1 MQMISNRTTSRVRY
15 GDTDRMGYA
24 YYANYLRWFEIGRS
38 ELFRALGMTYREIEK
53 KGVFLPVSEAYCK
66 YLFPVRYDD
75 PLVIET
81 TLDTAVKG
89 AMKFDYR
96 LLSEDLA
103 KVFAEGYTKHPC
115 VTPDG
120 RVMRRPNFCGIS
132 SHGILRRP
140 DRRLPCRDG
149 LISPSPLRVKC

>member
-1 MQMISNRTTSRVRY
+1 MISNRTTSRVRY

-38 ELFRALGMTYREIEK
+38 ELFRALGMTYREIEE

-66 YLFPVRYDD
+66 YLIPVRYDD

-81 TLDTAVKG
+81 TLDAAVKG

-96 LLSEDLA
+96 LLNEDLA
-103 KVFAEGYTKHPC
+103 IVFAEGYTKHPC
-115 VTPDG
+115 VTPEG
-120 RVMRRPNFCGIS
+120 RVMRPPKF
-132 SHGILRRP
+132 LR
-140 DRRLPCRDG
+140 DF
-149 LISPSPLRVKC
+149 ITQHIAEAE

>member
-1 MQMISNRTTSRVRY
+1 MISNRTTSRVRY

-38 ELFRALGMTYREIEK
+38 ELFRALGMSYREIEE

-66 YLFPVRYDD
+66 YLIPVRYDD

-81 TLDTAVKG
+81 TLDAAVKG

-96 LLSEDLA
+96 LLNEDHA

-115 VTPDG
+115 VTSDG
-120 RVMRRPNFCGIS
+120 RVMRPPKF
-132 SHGILRRP
+132 LRDFIARHIP
-140 DRRLPCRDG
+140 EAG
-149 LISPSPLRVKC
+149 

>member
-1 MQMISNRTTSRVRY
+1 MLSNRTTSRVRY

-38 ELFRALGMTYREIEK
+38 ELFRALGMTYREIEE

-81 TLDTAVKG
+81 TLDAAVKG

-96 LLSEDLA
+96 LLNEDLA
-103 KVFAEGYTKHPC
+103 IVFAEGYTKHPC
-115 VTPDG
+115 VTPEG
-120 RVMRRPNFCGIS
+120 RVMRPPKF
-132 SHGILRRP
+132 LR
-140 DRRLPCRDG
+140 DF
-149 LISPSPLRVKC
+149 ITQHIAEAE

>member
-1 MQMISNRTTSRVRY
+1 MLTNRTTSRVRY

-38 ELFRALGMTYREIEK
+38 ELFRALGLTYREIEE
-53 KGVFLPVSEAYCK
+53 KGIFLPVAEAYCR
-66 YLFPVRYDD
+66 YLSPVRYDD

-96 LLSEDLA
+96 LLGEDLLA
-103 KVFAEGYTKHPC
+103 VIAEGYTKHPC
-115 VTPDG
+115 VTSEG
-120 RVMRRPNFCGIS
+120 RVVRPPKFIRDVIARHASGI
-132 SHGILRRP
+132 G
-140 DRRLPCRDG
+140 
-149 LISPSPLRVKC
+149 

>member
-1 MQMISNRTTSRVRY
+1 MLTNRTTCRVRY

-38 ELFRALGMTYREIEK
+38 ELFRAVGMTYREIEE
-53 KGVFLPVSEAYCK
+53 KGILLPVAEAYCK
-66 YLFPVRYDD
+66 YLAPARYDD
-75 PLVIET
+75 SIIIET

-96 LLSEDLA
+96 VLNADGL
-103 KVFAEGYTKHPC
+103 KVIAEGYTKHPF

-120 RVMRRPNFCGIS
+120 KVTRPPKFLRDFIARQRLS
-132 SHGILRRP
+132 SGTE
-140 DRRLPCRDG
+140 
-149 LISPSPLRVKC
+149 

>member
-1 MQMISNRTTSRVRY
+1 MLCNRTTSRVRY

-38 ELFRALGMTYREIEK
+38 ELFRALGLTYREIEE
-53 KGVFLPVSEAYCK
+53 KGIFLPVSEAYCK

-103 KVFAEGYTKHPC
+103 QTFAEGYTKHPC
-115 VTPDG
+115 VTSEG
-120 RVMRRPNFCGIS
+120 RVVRPPRF
-132 SHGILRRP
+132 LR
-140 DRRLPCRDG
+140 DFIACHLPAAG
-149 LISPSPLRVKC
+149 

>member
-1 MQMISNRTTSRVRY
+1 MLSNRTTSRVRY

-38 ELFRALGMTYREIEK
+38 ELFRALGMTYREIEE

-81 TLDTAVKG
+81 TLDAAVKG

-96 LLSEDLA
+96 LLNEDLA
-103 KVFAEGYTKHPC
+103 IVFAEGYTKHPC
-115 VTPDG
+115 VTPEG
-120 RVMRRPNFCGIS
+120 RVMRPPKF
-132 SHGILRRP
+132 LR
-140 DRRLPCRDG
+140 DF
-149 LISPSPLRVKC
+149 ITQHIAAAE

>member
-1 MQMISNRTTSRVRY
+1 MISNRTTSRVRY

-38 ELFRALGMTYREIEK
+38 ELFRALGMTYREIEE

-66 YLFPVRYDD
+66 YLIPVRYDD

-81 TLDTAVKG
+81 TLDAAVKG

-96 LLSEDLA
+96 LLSEDLV

-115 VTPDG
+115 VTPEG
-120 RVMRRPNFCGIS
+120 RVMRPPKF
-132 SHGILRRP
+132 LR
-140 DRRLPCRDG
+140 DF
-149 LISPSPLRVKC
+149 ITHHIAEAE